1 MLWYYRKQQEKSS
14 ISLYENILY
23 ITKSIF
29 VVLKGIWFKKWRHTD
44 GRAGIC
50 QTTQVL
56 SQFLV
61 CSAAC
66 TTWNVLHFA
75 HVLNCPYQIFL
86 ILHGHWLSLPCSDCS
101 SWPELRRKWKLSP
114 YHFSC
119 VLLSVLS
126 SWPTHECEEES
137 SHKRSENQFSPLIC
151 CRSGLSWRWNS
162 SLLTSS

>member
-1 MLWYYRKQQEKSS
+1 MLWYYRKQQEKSP

-29 VVLKGIWFKKWRHTD
+29 VVFKGIWFKKVEAHRRQ
-44 GRAGIC
+44 GRN
-50 QTTQVL
+50 L
-56 SQFLV
+56 SNNTSFIHIFHVQCCMYHLKRFAL
-61 CSAAC
+61 CSR
-66 TTWNVLHFA
+66 
-75 HVLNCPYQIFL
+75 LNCPDQISL

-101 SWPELRRKWKLSP
+101 SWPELRWKWKLSP

-137 SHKRSENQFSPLIC
+137 SNKRSENQFSPLIC

-162 SLLTSS
+162 SPLTSS